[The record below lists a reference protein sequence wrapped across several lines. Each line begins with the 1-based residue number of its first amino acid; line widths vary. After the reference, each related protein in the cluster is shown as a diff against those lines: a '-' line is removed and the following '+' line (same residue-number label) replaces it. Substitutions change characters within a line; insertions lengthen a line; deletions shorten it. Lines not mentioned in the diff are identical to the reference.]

1 MGKRQTRGINPLC
14 DAPPQAVAA
23 PLVHAHVIAMTD
35 DQDIREHANLETQ
48 RTRSNV
54 YAFRKVKWG
63 DPRQAFKGSRGMA
76 RLPGKRSGFPGF
88 WTFLIFGALAAMAI
102 ALLVL

>member
-1 MGKRQTRGINPLC
+1 
-14 DAPPQAVAA
+14 
-23 PLVHAHVIAMTD
+23 MTE

-63 DPRQAFKGSRGMA
+63 DPRQAFKGSRGLA
-76 RLPGKRSGFPGF
+76 RLPRKRSGLSGF

-102 ALLVL
+102 ALLLR